1 MSAAHTWFGRSMT
14 MSRSRYGKILC
25 PGAGF
30 VVFGFGPRASI
41 PINRISRCTR
51 LRLTVSPSA
60 RSIAVIRREPRNG
73 QAMNSASIR
82 RISARSASSLEG
94 RGR

>member
-1 MSAAHTWFGRSMT
+1 
-14 MSRSRYGKILC
+14 LC

-30 VVFGFGPRASI
+30 VVFGFGPRAAI
-41 PINRISRCTR
+41 PISRISRCTR

-60 RSIAVIRREPRNG
+60 RSIAVSRREPRNG

-82 RISARSASSLEG
+82 RISARSPSSLAGAG
-94 RGR
+94 RYTPDRAMPSRRHCPRIDSVG